1 LLAPLAGR
9 ATTCEW
15 PSLINLYLS
24 GKADQFFFFS
34 KQLCSPPCG
43 KVLYSALGVLPS
55 LELFLQKAFFVLN
68 RLLNMIVFDK
78 SPYVQFFYLW
88 LICSIPKRIIFG
100 SIAVVVP
107 RGCAVP
113 CRFVAV
119 CAGCRSRRQ
128 SI

>member
-1 LLAPLAGR
+1 
-9 ATTCEW
+9 
-15 PSLINLYLS
+15 LS
-24 GKADQFFFFS
+24 GKADQFLFS
-34 KQLCSPPCG
+34 QKNYLPC
-43 KVLYSALGVLPS
+43 LAARFCTRRLGVLPS
-55 LELFLQKAFFVLN
+55 LELFLQKAFFVFN

-107 RGCAVP
+107 RDCGGL
-113 CRFVAV
+113 CRFATA
-119 CAGCRSRRQ
+119 CAGCRSHRR